1 MGFVSIYPHERLED
15 LQCGGLVILQNPA
28 LFCFGVD
35 AVYLSDFA
43 CVSPGERVLDIGTGN
58 GILPILLSHKTK
70 AGHIT
75 GIEIQDPSADLA
87 ERSVRLNG
95 LSERISIVRGDIRQW
110 QAHLKPA
117 TFEVIVTNPP
127 YTPYGGGI
135 LNTGQA
141 RAIARHEIC
150 CDLHALLQAADKLL
164 VPNGRLYMVHRPQR
178 LVDVICFCREHHLE
192 PKRIQFIGTEPGR
205 KSEPELMLIEAR
217 HGGNAMVKVNIG
229 S

>member
-1 MGFVSIYPHERLED
+1 M
-15 LQCGGLVILQNPA
+15 ILQNPA

-70 AGHIT
+70 AGHLT
-75 GIEIQDPSADLA
+75 GIEIQNQSADLA
-87 ERSVRLNG
+87 ERSVCLNA
-95 LSERISIVRGDIRQW
+95 LSDRVSIVRGDIREW
-110 QAHLKPA
+110 QSYLKPA

-150 CDLHALLQAADKLL
+150 CDLHALLHAADKLL

-178 LVDVICFCREHHLE
+178 LVDVLCFCREHHLE
-192 PKRIQFIGTEPGR
+192 PKRIQFIGAEPGR
-205 KSEPELMLIEAR
+205 KPEPELMLIEAR